1 MANRRQDAAV
11 EQALYQSAV
20 GGVRPVSKLFKL
32 KRVEYDDQTG
42 KKVREYEEI
51 VTGTEEVYDTPS
63 TTAQQFWLK
72 NRLPRQ
78 WGGGRTRRRTG
89 WRPALSSCRR
99 QRTAPKAAAR
109 PVDKIGHSGIDR
121 LFCRIL
127 NKIIHTEKKSSIN
140 IQSIMDG
147 KWPERRKTG
156 THGFVDAAAAA
167 GGLPGPF

>member
-78 WGGGRTRRRTG
+78 WGGGEDLAPDGLATG
-89 WRPALSSCRR
+89 VVELP
-99 QRTAPKAAAR
+99 
-109 PVDKIGHSGIDR
+109 
-121 LFCRIL
+121 
-127 NKIIHTEKKSSIN
+127 
-140 IQSIMDG
+140 
-147 KWPERRKTG
+147 
-156 THGFVDAAAAA
+156 AAA
-167 GGLPGPF
+167 GGPPSGGASGWQNRSFWRR

>member
-42 KKVREYEEI
+42 KQVREYEEI

-78 WGGGRTRRRTG
+78 WGGGED
-89 WRPALSSCRR
+89 PAPDGL
-99 QRTAPKAAAR
+99 AIGVVELPAAADG
-109 PVDKIGHSGIDR
+109 PESGGA
-121 LFCRIL
+121 
-127 NKIIHTEKKSSIN
+127 S
-140 IQSIMDG
+140 G
-147 KWPERRKTG
+147 
-156 THGFVDAAAAA
+156 
-167 GGLPGPF
+167 

>member
-1 MANRRQDAAV
+1 MLETTNRSSNFNARGGEAAYGKP
-11 EQALYQSAV
+11 QTGRGGRAGALPECV

-78 WGGGRTRRRTG
+78 WGGGEDLAPDGLATG
-89 WRPALSSCRR
+89 VVELRR

-147 KWPERRKTG
+147 K
-156 THGFVDAAAAA
+156 
-167 GGLPGPF
+167 